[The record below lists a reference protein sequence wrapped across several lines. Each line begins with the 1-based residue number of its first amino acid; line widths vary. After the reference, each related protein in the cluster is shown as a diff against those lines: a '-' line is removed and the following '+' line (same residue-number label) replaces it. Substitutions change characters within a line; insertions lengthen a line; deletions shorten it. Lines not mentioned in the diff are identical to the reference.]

1 MTAWNLLNTL
11 NACNNKAINM
21 PKFHPATIIEKSPE
35 TADSVVLTL
44 EIPDDAENDFSYAQ
58 GQHLPVRAFLNKK
71 SVRRTYS
78 ICASVDDATLRLGVR
93 VQEDG
98 LFSNYIADQL
108 NVGDVLE
115 VMPPYGHFNIPLDPG
130 LSKTYAAFVSGSGIT
145 PILSIVKTT
154 LETEP
159 NSQFVIFYGNRKR
172 STTMF
177 IEELFALKNIYGERL
192 ALHFIMSQEPTD
204 IDLYA
209 GRVDGPK
216 AKELHD
222 AFLGET
228 RADDIFICGPNP
240 MIDDV
245 TDTLIALGYDKT
257 QIHSERFR
265 AGLKGEKAEKTK
277 SKHIPKGGAEV
288 TTIVD
293 GNRQSFRMG
302 PDDSSILDAAH
313 ESGMDLPY
321 SCKGGVCSTC
331 RCLLTKGEVDMA
343 LNYALEPWEVEKGY
357 ILTCQS
363 TPKTSEIEL
372 DYDQT

>member
-1 MTAWNLLNTL
+1 MA
-11 NACNNKAINM
+11 
-21 PKFHPATIIEKSPE
+21 KFHSATIISKKPE
-35 TADSVVLTL
+35 TPDSVVLTL
-44 EIPDDAENDFSYAQ
+44 EVPDDAINAFVYEQ
-58 GQHLPVRAFLNKK
+58 GQHLPVRAFLNDK

-78 ICASVDDATLRLGVR
+78 ICASVNDAQLRLGVR
-93 VQEDG
+93 IQEDG
-98 LFSNYIADQL
+98 LFSNYIADEL
-108 NVGDVLE
+108 DVGDVLE
-115 VMPPYGHFNIPLDPG
+115 VMPPYGHFSIPLSPDE
-130 LSKTYAAFVSGSGIT
+130 SKTYLVFVAGSGIT

-159 NSQFVIFYGNRKR
+159 DSRFLIFYGNRKR

-177 IEELFALKNIYGERL
+177 VEDLYALKNIYGERL
-192 ALHFIMSQEPTD
+192 ALHFIMSQEATD

-209 GRVDGPK
+209 GRVDGAK
-216 AKELHD
+216 ARELHD
-222 AFLGET
+222 AFMGER

-245 TDTLIALGYDKT
+245 SATLVDLGYDKSR
-257 QIHSERFR
+257 IHSERFR
-265 AGLKGEKAEKTK
+265 AGLRGEKAQKPRP
-277 SKHIPKGGAEV
+277 KHIPEGGTEI
-288 TTIVD
+288 TTIID

-302 PDDSSILDAAH
+302 ADDSSILDAAR
-313 ESGMDLPY
+313 ENGLDLPY

-343 LNYALEPWEVEKGY
+343 LNYALEPWELEKGY

-363 TPKTSEIEL
+363 TPKTREIEL

>member
-1 MTAWNLLNTL
+1 
-11 NACNNKAINM
+11 M
-21 PKFHPATIIEKSPE
+21 PKFYSATIIDKHSE

-44 EIPDDAENDFSYAQ
+44 DIGDDEGDAFSYKQ
-58 GQHLPVRAFLNKK
+58 GQHLPVRAFLNDK

-78 ICASVDDATLRLGVR
+78 ICSSVNDAELRLGVR
-93 VQEDG
+93 IQPDG
-98 LFSNYIADQL
+98 LFSNYVANDL

-115 VMPPYGHFNIPLDPG
+115 VMPPYGRFNLATAPDE
-130 LSKTYAAFVSGSGIT
+130 SKTYAAFVAGSGIT
-145 PILSIVKTT
+145 PILSIVKTM
-154 LETEP
+154 LESEP
-159 NSQFVIFYGNRKR
+159 NSRFFVFYGNRKR

-177 IEELFALKNIYGERL
+177 IEDLYALKNSYGDRL

-204 IDLYA
+204 VDLYA
-209 GRVDGPK
+209 GRVDGDK
-216 AKELHD
+216 VKILHE
-222 AFLGET
+222 AFMQQN
-228 RADDIFICGPNP
+228 RADDIFLCGPNP

-245 TDTLIALGYDKT
+245 TATLIDLGYEQDK
-257 QIHSERFR
+257 IHSERFR
-265 AGLKGEKAEKTK
+265 AGLKGEKKTGRR
-277 SKHIPKGGAEV
+277 STHIPQGGAEV
-288 TTIVD
+288 TTVVD
-293 GNRQSFRMG
+293 GERQSFHMQSKS
-302 PDDSSILDAAH
+302 SSILDAALDN
-313 ESGMDLPY
+313 GFDLPY